1 MRAKRANLT
10 FSFLQSVLLEIQRMC
25 PVVPLGVPHGT
36 LEEVETV
43 GQWTIPKGSMLMVN
57 HWAMNYNPEHYKD
70 PQIFKPLR
78 FLENEIKPM
87 PFQVSMNSEC
97 SCEQKSRLF

>member
-1 MRAKRANLT
+1 
-10 FSFLQSVLLEIQRMC
+10 MC

-43 GQWTIPKGSMLMVN
+43 CQWTIPQGTMLMVN
-57 HWAMNYNPEHYKD
+57 HWAMNYNPYHYKD

-78 FLENEIKPM
+78 FLENEMKPM
-87 PFQVSMNSEC
+87 PFQVSMNSER
-97 SCEQKSRLF
+97 SCAKKTVFSKSNFPVDDIMSFSNKCHGNDY